1 MKDVKTLLKVISSY
15 ENETILF
22 NYAAN
27 SSPKDAIPGF
37 HVHDICELI
46 FLKKG
51 NVSGMIGDK
60 IYKLKKNSLMIFRA
74 NTPHKIIFED
84 SSVYERYNIL
94 FDENILGNQIF
105 HRIPKKL
112 CCIDC
117 NGNNYIVDL
126 FSRMDFYCQNF
137 EGDDLGLLLTNVI
150 EELLFNISISH
161 PDDFDNELISVH
173 PTIRNA
179 IKYIDEHYCE
189 QISVDDMA
197 QHLCTNK
204 SHLHHLFSEFLQ
216 ITPKKYINIRRL
228 AKAQKLIRLGEKPS
242 AVFSSCGFSDY
253 ATFFRNY
260 TTYFGYTPSQENEI
274 IANRKIEL

>member
-1 MKDVKTLLKVISSY
+1 MQKVISSY
-15 ENETILF
+15 ENEKILY
-22 NYAAN
+22 NHAITT
-27 SSPKDAIPGF
+27 SPSETTMGF

-51 NVSGMIGDK
+51 NISGMIGDK

-84 SSVYERYNIL
+84 NSDYERYDIL
-94 FDENILGNQIF
+94 FDENILGNKVLE
-105 HRIPKKL
+105 RIPKKL

-117 NGNNYIVDL
+117 NGNSSIIDL
-126 FSRMDFYCQNF
+126 FDKMDFYNKNF
-137 EGDDLGLLLTNVI
+137 SGDDLGLLLENVI
-150 EELLFNISISH
+150 EELLFNLYISPH
-161 PDDFDNELISVH
+161 DDFDNELISMH
-173 PTIRNA
+173 PTIKNA
-179 IKYIDEHYCE
+179 IKYINEHYCE
-189 QISVDDMA
+189 HISIEEMA
-197 QHLCTNK
+197 KSLCTNK

-228 AKAQKLIRLGEKPS
+228 AKAQKLIRMGEKPS
-242 AVFSSCGFSDY
+242 TIFASCGFSDY